1 MPYEQGVIMK
11 RGLILIDI
19 QNDYFTGGKME
30 LFGMDKAANNAK
42 NLLDTFRK
50 AKLPIFHI
58 QHISNRA
65 GAAFFLPDTEG
76 VKIHESVAP
85 LPNEIV
91 VQKNFPNSFRN
102 TSLLNHL
109 NDANIEE
116 VVICGAMSHMC
127 VDATTRAAFDLGY
140 NCVVIEDACATRNLQ
155 HKDKVIKAENV
166 HAAFM
171 AALAVLY
178 AKVISLNDFEIT
190 VV

>member
-1 MPYEQGVIMK
+1 MK
-11 RGLILIDI
+11 HGLILIDI
-19 QNDYFTGGKME
+19 QNDYFTDGKMA
-30 LFGMDKAANNAK
+30 LVGMDKAAKNANK
-42 NLLDTFRK
+42 LLDKFRK
-50 AKLPIFHI
+50 SKLPIFHV

-65 GAAFFLPDTEG
+65 GATFFLPDTDG

-85 LPNEIV
+85 IPNEIV
-91 VQKNFPNSFRN
+91 VQKNFPNSFRD
-102 TSLLNHL
+102 TSLRNHL

-140 NCVVIEDACATRNLQ
+140 NCVVIDDACATRNLLY
-155 HKDKVIKAENV
+155 KGKVVDAENV

-178 AKVISLNDFEIT
+178 AKVTSLDDYMSSQKYI
-190 VV
+190 